1 MENPTYL
8 FDQQYK
14 KRSHWERFLNFIG
27 IEGETDG
34 DDQHQTR
41 RLRSHSRSG
50 NRIQSLSKSQS
61 SRYH

>member
-14 KRSHWERFLNFIG
+14 KISLLERFLNFIG

-34 DDQHQTR
+34 YNQHQIR
-41 RLRSHSRSG
+41 RLRGHTRG
-50 NRIQSLSKSQS
+50 HHRF
-61 SRYH
+61 